1 MATLRF
7 ITSFFSCVALILAL
21 GYKLEEILKT
31 VFSLHLGNQRH
42 VREISEAKLPSKGL
56 QELISFPPFLP
67 QKC

>member
-1 MATLRF
+1 MATLLY
-7 ITSFFSCVALILAL
+7 ITSFFSCVALISAL
-21 GYKLEEILKT
+21 EYKLEESLKA

-42 VREISEAKLPSKGL
+42 VGEISEAKLPSKGL